1 MKPAQPF
8 LRKLFQFLFWLLY
21 HPLAWS
27 YDLVAA
33 IVSGNRWKNWVYTC
47 LPHISGP
54 KVLEIGPGPG
64 HLLIAMQKKGVF
76 AVGIDPS
83 RQMIHLALR
92 NTTHHHLNTKLING
106 YAQFLPFPE
115 ASFNQVVATFPAE
128 YIFDPVTLAQIFR
141 VLTPGGQFILLP
153 GAWIHSKKP
162 YDRFLAWVFHISGL
176 SPAWPKA
183 LCQHLRNAGFEPV
196 CLEENLLESS
206 VVLIIA
212 AKGS

>member
-1 MKPAQPF
+1 MKQTQRS
-8 LRKLFQFLFWLLY
+8 LHKLFQFLFWLLY

-54 KVLEIGPGPG
+54 KVLEIGHGPG

-76 AVGIDPS
+76 AVGIDSS
-83 RQMIHLALR
+83 RQMNRIALR
-92 NTTHHHLNTKLING
+92 NTTHHHLNTMLVYG
-106 YAQFLPFPE
+106 YAQFMPFSDS
-115 ASFNQVVATFPAE
+115 SFSQVVATFPAE
-128 YIFDPVTLAQIFR
+128 YIFNPITLAQIFR

-162 YDRFLAWVFHISGL
+162 YDRFLAWLFNFSGL
-176 SPAWPKA
+176 SPAWSEA
-183 LCQHLRNAGFEPV
+183 ICQHLRMAGFEPV

-212 AKGS
+212 SKDS